1 MNLTCASQ
9 IYRIRSA
16 IAGNRLV
23 YWLGRVP
30 LLKRIFTD
38 KLYAAT
44 EGKLVLSILV
54 SLYRGVTAM
63 LGKAI
68 YLALIWLVPLALA
81 DIRPLSPD
89 GFSMSVWIFFWL
101 SFVAGTMIQP
111 YPWSPPS

>member
-44 EGKLVLSILV
+44 EGKLVLCLGHE
-54 SLYRGVTAM
+54 GVMTA
-63 LGKAI
+63 
-68 YLALIWLVPLALA
+68 PLAPVMFPAAFVPPDTSTALA
-81 DIRPLSPD
+81 T
-89 GFSMSVWIFFWL
+89 SVAACEGAFKME
-101 SFVAGTMIQP
+101 G
-111 YPWSPPS
+111 